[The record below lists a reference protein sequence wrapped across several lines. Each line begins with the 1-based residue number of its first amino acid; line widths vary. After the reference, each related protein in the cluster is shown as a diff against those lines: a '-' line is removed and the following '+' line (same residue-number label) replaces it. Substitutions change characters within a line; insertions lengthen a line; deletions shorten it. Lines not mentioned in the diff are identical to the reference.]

1 MEATQTRWQDTPGVS
16 PAFIEEMLA
25 WKQQMDHQLTAWAR
39 EMENLRLSLTS
50 PPMTSMPETRSTA
63 PVVSPKA
70 PSKPAQKVA
79 KPTEEAAKPAL
90 FQIGLEAINLSFVHF
105 KKLIKIQ
112 FLKYGKT

>member
-1 MEATQTRWQDTPGVS
+1 
-16 PAFIEEMLA
+16 
-25 WKQQMDHQLTAWAR
+25 
-39 EMENLRLSLTS
+39 
-50 PPMTSMPETRSTA
+50 MPETRSTA

-112 FLKYGKT
+112 FLKYGKTWTHPWKWKSVRFVDISTFLYEC